1 MEKNRFCIKHTLL
14 LFTIFCGLW
23 MCFSLPLQAQTA
35 PPKGAENLVLVVLGD
50 SLTAGYGLPPGDGFT
65 DRLEARLV
73 AEGRA
78 VTVVNAGVSGDTS
91 AGGRARF
98 DWSVGHNADALIVA
112 LGGNDA
118 LRGLPPAGLRD
129 NLAAILERAKQRKL
143 PVLLAGMMA
152 PRNLGQPYIT
162 DFDAVYP
169 ALAAEYQVLLQPFF
183 LTDVAG
189 VARFNQPD
197 FIHPNKAGVARMV
210 ENILPYVMQLL
221 AHSDKPSHK

>member
-1 MEKNRFCIKHTLL
+1 MEKNRFYIKHTLL

-35 PPKGAENLVLVVLGD
+35 LSQKAETGENIVLVVLGD

-65 DRLEARLV
+65 DRLEARLA

-78 VTVVNAGVSGDTS
+78 VKVVNAGVSGDTS
-91 AGGRARF
+91 AGGLARF
-98 DWSVGHNADALIVA
+98 DWSVGDNADALIVA

-118 LRGLPPAGLRD
+118 LRGLPPAALRD
-129 NLAAILERAKQRKL
+129 NLAAILDKAGQRNL

-152 PRNLGQPYIT
+152 PRNLGRAYIT

-169 ALAAEYQVLLQPFF
+169 ALATEYQVLLQPFF

-189 VARFNQPD
+189 VVTLNQPD
-197 FIHPNKAGVARMV
+197 FIHPNKAGVALMV

-221 AHSDKPSHK
+221 DRK